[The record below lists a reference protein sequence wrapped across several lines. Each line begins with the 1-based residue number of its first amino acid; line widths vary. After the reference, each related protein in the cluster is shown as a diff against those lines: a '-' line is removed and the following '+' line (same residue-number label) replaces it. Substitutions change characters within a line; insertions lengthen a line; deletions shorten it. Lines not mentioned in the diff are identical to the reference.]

1 MHFEYTE
8 KSRDFQTRVTHFF
21 NTEILPRHSDWVQQ
35 VMRDRKAADFLPTLR
50 EKARAEGLWNLAL
63 PELGKDEPGTQLSN
77 LEFAPLAEI
86 MGKLPWGSQVFN
98 CQAPDVPN
106 MAMLQALATPDQKR
120 RWLDP
125 LLDGTTR
132 SAFAMTE
139 PDVASSDA
147 SNIATRMEFDGD
159 KIRINGRKWFATG
172 AGHPEC
178 SFLIVMGVS
187 EPDAGRTERQSMV
200 IVPTDTPGVRIT
212 RNLSYLGWEDHVAP
226 IAQIE
231 LENVEVPAVNLVG
244 ERGRGFKGAQVRL
257 GPARVH
263 HAMRCIG
270 MAEMLV
276 DLMIARARERTA
288 FGRSV
293 IEYDTI
299 QRWIGEARVE
309 IDMNRLSVQRAA
321 WLLDQGGGQASWRP
335 VSMIKV
341 SVPNMLQKIA
351 DRALQIF
358 GAMGGLDD
366 VPIHHA
372 FAYARWFRIGDGPDE
387 VHLRQIFR
395 TEPQPEWTLANS
407 PYVTIPKVAQA
418 NTKTAD

>member
-1 MHFEYTE
+1 MHFEPTDRSQE
-8 KSRDFQTRVTHFF
+8 ILAQVAAFF
-21 NTEILPRHSDWVQQ
+21 DTEILPRHRDWVEQ
-35 VMRDRKAADFLPTLR
+35 VQRGGVEADFLPALR
-50 EKARAEGLWNLAL
+50 AKARAQGLWNLAL
-63 PELGKDEPGTQLSN
+63 PELAEDEPGTRLTN

-106 MAMLQALATPDQKR
+106 MAMLQALATPGQKA
-120 RWLDP
+120 RWLTP
-125 LLDGTTR
+125 LLEGTTR

-147 SNIATRMEFDGD
+147 SNIATRIEFVGD
-159 KIRINGRKWFATG
+159 RIRVTGRKWFATG
-172 AGHPEC
+172 GAHPDC

-187 EPDAGRTERQSMV
+187 DPEAVRTERQSMV
-200 IVPTDTPGVRIT
+200 IVPTDAPGVTIT
-212 RNLSYLGWEDHVAP
+212 RELSYLGWEDHVAP
-226 IAQIE
+226 IAQIDFDG
-231 LENVEVPAVNLVG
+231 VEVPVENLLG

-257 GPARVH
+257 GPARIH

-270 MAEMLV
+270 LAEMLV
-276 DLMIARARERTA
+276 ELMIARARERTT

-293 IEYDTI
+293 IDYDTV
-299 QRWIGEARVE
+299 QRWIGEARVD
-309 IDMNRLSVQRAA
+309 IDLNRLAVQRCA
-321 WLLDQGGGQASWRP
+321 WLLDQGGDGASWRP

-341 SVPNMLQKIA
+341 SVPNMLQRIA
-351 DRALQIF
+351 DHALQIF
-358 GAMGGLDD
+358 GAMGGTAD

-395 TEPQPEWTLANS
+395 TEPQPGWSIADS
-407 PYVTIPKVAQA
+407 PYVTVPAVAQPVRSA
-418 NTKTAD
+418 AE

>member
-1 MHFEYTE
+1 MDFELSARAQQIRQQVETF
-8 KSRDFQTRVTHFF
+8 FQSEV
-21 NTEILPRHSDWVQQ
+21 LPRHRDWAAQVQRGGQ
-35 VMRDRKAADFLPTLR
+35 EADFLPDLR
-50 EKARAEGLWNLAL
+50 AKAQEQGLWNLAL
-63 PELGKDEPGTQLSN
+63 PMLAGDEPGTRLSN

-106 MAMLQALATPDQKR
+106 MAMLQALATPEQKKK
-120 RWLDP
+120 WLNP
-125 LLDGTTR
+125 MLDGKMR
-132 SAFAMTE
+132 SAFGMTE

-147 SNIATRMEFDGD
+147 SNIATRIEFVGD

-172 AGHPEC
+172 GAHPDC
-178 SFLIVMGVS
+178 AFLIVMGVS
-187 EPDAGRTERQSMV
+187 DPDAARTERQSMV
-200 IVPTDTPGVRIT
+200 IVPMDTPGLTVT
-212 RNLSYLGWEDHVAP
+212 RELSYMGWADHVAP

-231 LENVEVPAVNLVG
+231 LENVEVPAENLLG

-257 GPARVH
+257 GPARIH

-270 MAEMLV
+270 LAEMLV
-276 DLMIARARERTA
+276 ELMIVRARERVA

-293 IEYDTI
+293 IDYDTI
-299 QRWIGEARVE
+299 QRWIGEARID
-309 IDMNRLSVQRAA
+309 IDMNRLAVQRCA
-321 WLLDQGGGQASWRP
+321 WLLDQGENRDSWRP

-351 DRALQIF
+351 DRALQIY

-366 VPIHHA
+366 LPIHHA

-395 TEPQPEWTLANS
+395 TEPQPEWTLADS
-407 PYVTIPKVAQA
+407 PYL
-418 NTKTAD
+418 TAPAGTGGR

>member
-1 MHFEYTE
+1 MDFEPTQRA
-8 KSRDFQTRVTHFF
+8 RDMRARVLEFF
-21 NTEILPRHSDWVQQ
+21 DTEILPRHRDWVDQ
-35 VMRDRKAADFLPTLR
+35 VMRQGGEADFLPDLR
-50 EKARAEGLWNLAL
+50 ARARAEGLWNLGLPAL
-63 PELGKDEPGTQLSN
+63 AEDEPGTRLSN

-86 MGKLPWGSQVFN
+86 MGRLPWGSQVFN

-106 MAMLQALATPDQKR
+106 MAMMQALATPEQKAL
-120 RWLDP
+120 WLMP
-125 LLDGTTR
+125 LLEGVTR

-147 SNIATRMEFDGD
+147 SNIATRLEFTGD
-159 KIRINGRKWFATG
+159 RIRIDGRKWFATG
-172 AGHPEC
+172 GAHPDC

-187 EPDAGRTERQSMV
+187 DPDAARTARQSMV
-200 IVPTDTPGVRIT
+200 IVPTDTPGLTIT
-212 RNLSYLGWEDHVAP
+212 RDLSYLGWKDHVAP

-231 LENVEVPAVNLVG
+231 FDGVEVPAANLLG

-270 MAEMLV
+270 LAEMLV
-276 DLMIARARERTA
+276 ELMIVRARERTA

-293 IEYDTI
+293 IDYDTT

-309 IDMNRLSVQRAA
+309 IDMNRLAVQHAA
-321 WLLDQGGGQASWRP
+321 WLLDTGGDSASWRP
-335 VSMIKV
+335 VSQIKV

-387 VHLRQIFR
+387 VHLRQIYR
-395 TEPQPEWTLANS
+395 TEPVPEWSLADS
-407 PYVTIPKVAQA
+407 PYVAVPAVAQPRQGSGA
-418 NTKTAD
+418 

>member
-1 MHFEYTE
+1 MHFELSDR
-8 KSRDFQTRVTHFF
+8 SREMQARVA
-21 NTEILPRHSDWVQQ
+21 EVYEADILPRHRDWVDQ
-35 VMRDRKAADFLPTLR
+35 VMRRGQGADFLPALR
-50 EKARAEGLWNLAL
+50 DKARAQGLWNLAL
-63 PELGKDEPGTQLSN
+63 PDLADDEPGTRLTN

-106 MAMLQALATPDQKR
+106 MAMLQSVANPAQKAE
-120 RWLDP
+120 WLRP
-125 LLDGTTR
+125 LLEGKTR

-147 SNIATRMEFDGD
+147 SNIATKLEFLGD
-159 KIRINGRKWFATG
+159 RIRINGRKWFATG
-172 AGHPEC
+172 AAHPDC
-178 SFLIVMGVS
+178 SFLIVMGIS
-187 EPDAGRTERQSMV
+187 DPDAARTERQSMV
-200 IVPTDTPGVRIT
+200 LVPTDTPGLTIT
-212 RNLSYLGWEDHVAP
+212 RELSYLGWEDHVAP
-226 IAQIE
+226 IGQ
-231 LENVEVPAVNLVG
+231 LEFDNVEVPVENLLG

-270 MAEMLV
+270 LAEMLV
-276 DLMIARARERTA
+276 ELMIARARERTA
-288 FGRSV
+288 FGRAV
-293 IEYDTI
+293 IDYDTI

-309 IDMNRLSVQRAA
+309 IDMNRLAVQRCA

-358 GAMGGLDD
+358 GAMGGTDD

-395 TEPQPEWTLANS
+395 TEPQPDWSIADS
-407 PYVTIPKVAQA
+407 PYVATPRAAAACAKAA
-418 NTKTAD
+418 E

>member
-1 MHFEYTE
+1 MDFEPT
-8 KSRDFQTRVTHFF
+8 SRAKAFHDKLFDFF
-21 NTEILPRHSDWVQQ
+21 NQEVLPLHRDWVRQ
-35 VMRDRKAADFLPTLR
+35 VMRERREPDFLSALQA
-50 EKARAEGLWNLAL
+50 KARAEGLWNLAL
-63 PELGKDEPGTQLSN
+63 PDLTDDQPGTGLTN

-86 MGKLPWGSQVFN
+86 MGRLPWGSQVFN

-106 MAMLQALATPDQKR
+106 MAMLQALATPDQKTQ
-120 RWLDP
+120 WLDP
-125 LLDGTTR
+125 LLNAATR

-147 SNIATRMEFDGD
+147 SNIATKMAFEGD
-159 KIRINGRKWFATG
+159 KVRINGRKWFATG
-172 AGHPEC
+172 GAHPDC

-187 EPDAGRTERQSMV
+187 DPDAARTERQSMV
-200 IVPTDTPGVRIT
+200 IVPTTAPGVTISRT
-212 RNLSYLGWEDHVAP
+212 LNYLGWEDHVAP

-231 LENVEVPAVNLVG
+231 LDNVVVPAQNLVG

-257 GPARVH
+257 GPARIH

-276 DLMIARARERTA
+276 ELMIVRARERTA

-293 IEYDTI
+293 IDYDTI

-309 IDMNRLSVQRAA
+309 IDMNRLAVQRCA
-321 WLLDQGGGQASWRP
+321 WLLDQEAARDSWRP
-335 VSMIKV
+335 VSMIKI

-366 VPIHHA
+366 LPIHHA

-395 TEPQPEWTLANS
+395 SEPQPEWALKDS
-407 PYVTIPKVAQA
+407 PYLSVPNLGEQKLRVAE
-418 NTKTAD
+418 

>member
-1 MHFEYTE
+1 MESRVSAFFERE
-8 KSRDFQTRVTHFF
+8 V
-21 NTEILPRHSDWVQQ
+21 LPRHRDWVEQ
-35 VMRDRKAADFLPTLR
+35 VMRQGRPADFLPALR
-50 EKARAEGLWNLAL
+50 DKARAEGLWNLAL
-63 PELGKDEPGTQLSN
+63 PALGDDEPGTRLTN

-106 MAMLQALATPDQKR
+106 MAMLQALATPEQKA

-147 SNIATRMEFDGD
+147 SNIATRLDFDGD
-159 KIRINGRKWFATG
+159 SIRINGRKWFATG
-172 AGHPEC
+172 GAHPDC
-178 SFLIVMGVS
+178 SFLIVMGIS
-187 EPDAGRTERQSMV
+187 DPDNARTARQSMV
-200 IVPTDTPGVRIT
+200 LVPTDTPGLTVT
-212 RNLSYLGWEDHVAP
+212 RELSYLGWEDHVAP

-231 LENVEVPAVNLVG
+231 LNDVIVPAENLLG

-257 GPARVH
+257 GPARIH

-270 MAEMLV
+270 LAEMLV
-276 DLMIARARERTA
+276 ELMIVRARERTA
-288 FGRSV
+288 FGRAV
-293 IEYDTI
+293 IDYDTI
-299 QRWIGEARVE
+299 QRWIGEARVD
-309 IDMNRLSVQRAA
+309 IDMNRLAIQRCA
-321 WLLDQGGGQASWRP
+321 WLLDQGGDTASWRP

-366 VPIHHA
+366 LPIHHA

-395 TEPQPEWTLANS
+395 SEPQPGWSLADS
-407 PYVTIPKVAQA
+407 PYLAVPAGTGPMRSAA
-418 NTKTAD
+418 E

>member
-1 MHFEYTE
+1 MHFEL
-8 KSRDFQTRVTHFF
+8 SDRAMDLQARVAAFHDA
-21 NTEILPRHSDWVQQ
+21 EILPRHREWVEQ
-35 VMRDRKAADFLPTLR
+35 VIRQGRTADFMPALQD
-50 EKARAEGLWNLAL
+50 KAREQGLWNLAL
-63 PELGKDEPGTQLSN
+63 PKLADDEPGTRLTN

-106 MAMLQALATPDQKR
+106 MAMLQELATPEQKA
-120 RWLDP
+120 RWLTP
-125 LLDGTTR
+125 LLEARTR
-132 SAFAMTE
+132 SSFAMTE

-159 KIRINGRKWFATG
+159 RIRINGRKWFATG
-172 AGHPEC
+172 AAHPDC
-178 SFLIVMGVS
+178 SLLIVMGVS
-187 EPDAGRTERQSMV
+187 DPEHARTGRQSMV
-200 IVPTDTPGVRIT
+200 LVPRDTPGLTIT
-212 RNLSYLGWEDHVAP
+212 RELSYLGWEDHVAP
-226 IAQIE
+226 IGQIE
-231 LENVEVPAVNLVG
+231 FSNVEVPVENLLG

-257 GPARVH
+257 GPARIH

-276 DLMIARARERTA
+276 ELMIARARERTA

-293 IEYDTI
+293 IDYDTI

-309 IDMNRLSVQRAA
+309 IDMNRLAVQRCA
-321 WLLDQGGGQASWRP
+321 WLLDQGGSKASWRP

-358 GAMGGLDD
+358 GAMGGTED

-395 TEPQPEWTLANS
+395 TEPQPEWSVADS
-407 PYVTIPKVAQA
+407 PYVTAPDGAGFDRKLTV
-418 NTKTAD
+418 

>member
-1 MHFEYTE
+1 MFEFSE
-8 KSRDFQTRVTHFF
+8 RAQTMRATVQAFF
-21 NTEILPRHSDWVQQ
+21 DAEVLPRHRDWVQQ
-35 VMRDRKAADFLPTLR
+35 VVREDRPADFLPELR
-50 EKARAEGLWNLAL
+50 AKAREQGLWNLGLPAL
-63 PELGKDEPGTQLSN
+63 ANEEPGTRLSN
-77 LEFAPLAEI
+77 TEFAPIAEI

-106 MAMLQALATPDQKR
+106 MAMLQELATPDQKQ
-120 RWLDP
+120 RWLNP
-125 LLDGTTR
+125 LLEGQTR

-147 SNIATRMEFDGD
+147 SNIATRMEFHGD
-159 KIRINGRKWFATG
+159 RIRIDGHKWFATG
-172 AGHPEC
+172 GAHPDC

-187 EPDAGRTERQSMV
+187 DPAAARTERQSMV
-200 IVPTDTPGVRIT
+200 IVPTDTPGVTIT
-212 RNLSYLGWEDHVAP
+212 RELSYLGWKDHVAP
-226 IAQIE
+226 IAQIK
-231 LENVEVPAVNLVG
+231 LDGVEVPAENLLG
-244 ERGRGFKGAQVRL
+244 ARGRGFKGAQVRL

-270 MAEMLV
+270 LAEMLV
-276 DLMIARARERTA
+276 ELMIVRARERTT

-293 IEYDTI
+293 IDYDTT

-309 IDMNRLSVQRAA
+309 IDMNRLAVQRAA
-321 WLLDQGGGQASWRP
+321 WLLDEGGDGASWRP

-341 SVPNMLQKIA
+341 SVPNMLQKVA

-366 VPIHHA
+366 LLIHHA

-395 TEPQPEWTLANS
+395 TEPQPSWTLEDC
-407 PYVTIPKVAQA
+407 PYVASPQAAIPVRSAA
-418 NTKTAD
+418 E

>member
-1 MHFEYTE
+1 MHFEATDRSNQIE
-8 KSRDFQTRVTHFF
+8 AQVAKFF
-21 NTEILPRHSDWVQQ
+21 ESEILPRHREWVEQ
-35 VMRDRKAADFLPTLR
+35 VQRTKGEADFMPALR
-50 EKARAEGLWNLAL
+50 DKARGQGLWNLAL
-63 PELGKDEPGTQLSN
+63 PDLAEDEPGTRLSN

-106 MAMLQALATPDQKR
+106 MAMLQALATPEQKN
-120 RWLDP
+120 RWLMP
-125 LLDGTTR
+125 LLEGRTR

-147 SNIATRMEFDGD
+147 SNIATRMEFVGD
-159 KIRINGRKWFATG
+159 RIRITGRKWFATG
-172 AGHPEC
+172 AAHPDC

-187 EPDAGRTERQSMV
+187 DPDAARTERQSMV
-200 IVPTDTPGVRIT
+200 IVPTDAPGVTIT
-212 RNLSYLGWEDHVAP
+212 RELSYLGWQDDVAP
-226 IAQIE
+226 IAQIDFDR
-231 LENVEVPAVNLVG
+231 VEVPAENLLG
-244 ERGRGFKGAQVRL
+244 DRGRGFKGAQVRL
-257 GPARVH
+257 GPARIH

-270 MAEMLV
+270 LAEMLV

-293 IEYDTI
+293 IDYDTV
-299 QRWIGEARVE
+299 QRWIAEARVD
-309 IDMNRLSVQRAA
+309 IDLNRLAVQRCA
-321 WLLDQGGGQASWRP
+321 WLLDQGGDRASWRP

-341 SVPNMLQKIA
+341 SVPNMLQRVA
-351 DRALQIF
+351 DHALQVF
-358 GAMGGLDD
+358 GAMGGTAD

-395 TEPQPEWTLANS
+395 TEPQPDWSLADS
-407 PYVTIPKVAQA
+407 PYVTVPDVAA
-418 NTKTAD
+418 LRRAAE

>member
-1 MHFEYTE
+1 MDFELSEYAQE
-8 KSRDFQTRVTHFF
+8 MQRRVDAFFQS
-21 NTEILPRHSDWVQQ
+21 EILPRHRDWAAQVQRGGQ
-35 VMRDRKAADFLPTLR
+35 EADFLPDLR
-50 EKARAEGLWNLAL
+50 EKARALGLWNLAL
-63 PELGKDEPGTQLSN
+63 PDLAADEPGTRLTN

-106 MAMLQALATPDQKR
+106 MAMLQALATPEQKK
-120 RWLDP
+120 RWLNP
-125 LLDGTTR
+125 MLQGQMR
-132 SAFAMTE
+132 SAFGMTE

-147 SNIATRMEFDGD
+147 SNIATRIEFVGD

-172 AGHPEC
+172 GAHPDC
-178 SFLIVMGVS
+178 AFLIVMGVS
-187 EPDAGRTERQSMV
+187 DPDAARTERQSMV
-200 IVPTDTPGVRIT
+200 IVPMDTPGLTVT
-212 RNLSYLGWEDHVAP
+212 RELSYMGWTDHVAP

-231 LENVEVPAVNLVG
+231 LENVVVPDENLLG

-257 GPARVH
+257 GPARIH

-270 MAEMLV
+270 LAEMLV
-276 DLMIARARERTA
+276 ELMIVRARERVA

-293 IEYDTI
+293 IDYDTI
-299 QRWIGEARVE
+299 QRWIGEARID
-309 IDMNRLSVQRAA
+309 IDMNRLAVQRCA
-321 WLLDQGGGQASWRP
+321 WLLDQGENRDSWRP

-351 DRALQIF
+351 DRALQIY

-366 VPIHHA
+366 LPIHHA

-395 TEPQPEWTLANS
+395 TEPQPDWTLSDS
-407 PYVTIPKVAQA
+407 PYL
-418 NTKTAD
+418 TAPAGTGGR